1 MKGITTLLIILILWY
16 IAGIFRQT
24 YIMTLA
30 VCIGLL
36 IVVLIVLSIY
46 QKRKLSV
53 TFKTDKTVTFKNA
66 ERAVTI
72 RSLNRSRLPVN
83 RYRLTLAMKY
93 TTDKRP
99 VRKKLFGCSAG
110 KSADGNELSDFYIKA
125 PYCGVIDI
133 ELIRLRVYDP
143 FSVFYSNKKLR
154 ESGKLLVFPAE
165 TKINVVT
172 QPYGSF
178 EDLPLTD
185 TPSLKLGD
193 DHSEIR
199 QIREYRPGDLTRYIH
214 RNYSARTDNIWVKE
228 FCKENDRIID
238 LYLDASTPEASETE
252 GLDAFYELVWSVI
265 ASLLDKDVVFSLH
278 WYDNERKQL
287 VSYDVK
293 TRDDLRDAMGR
304 LYLTDKICHTQFASF
319 LPQDRRGTMLI
330 NSRLEWFF
338 SDRAV
343 YRFSRQNI
351 KTELASLT
359 FRL

>member
-1 MKGITTLLIILILWY
+1 MKGVTTLLIIFLLWY

-36 IVVLIVLSIY
+36 IVVLTALSIF
-46 QKRKLSV
+46 QKKKLSV
-53 TFKTDKTVTFKNA
+53 TLRKEKAVTFKDA
-66 ERAVTI
+66 ERSVAI
-72 RSLNRSRLPVN
+72 RNLNRSRLPVN
-83 RYRLTLAMKY
+83 RYKLTLTMKY
-93 TTDKRP
+93 PTDKK
-99 VRKKLFGCSAG
+99 VLKKKLFGCSSG
-110 KSADGNELSDFYIKA
+110 KSADRDETSEFYIKA
-125 PYCGVIDI
+125 PYCGVIEI
-133 ELIRLRVYDP
+133 ELKRLRVYDP
-143 FSVFYSNKKLR
+143 FSVFYSTKKLS
-154 ESGKLLVFPAE
+154 EKGQLLVFPAE
-165 TKINVVT
+165 KKMNILT

-178 EDLPLTD
+178 DDLPLAD
-185 TPSLKLGD
+185 TPSMKLGD

-214 RNYSARTDNIWVKE
+214 RNYSARTDSIWVKE

-238 LYLDASTPEASETE
+238 LYLDASTPEAAEPE
-252 GLDAFYELVWSVI
+252 GLDAFYELVYSVI
-265 ASLLDKDVVFSLH
+265 CSLLDKDIMLCLH

-287 VSYDVK
+287 TAFDVRS
-293 TRDDLRDAMGR
+293 RDDCPEMLGR
-304 LYLTDKICHTQFASF
+304 LYLADKSCHTQFSSF

-351 KTELASLT
+351 TKELVSLS